1 MSGIPEAPIDL
12 MKFAMEIAAD
22 SDVLEDLAANG
33 DIATLVRPIDVHFK
47 GSEAAVQALRADVE
61 ALGFR
66 FVGFGAYED
75 GDSAIDLQIDGTTQP
90 DAMAALTRKAL
101 EIEVSH
107 GVEYDGWGC
116 EAKTGKNS

>member
-1 MSGIPEAPIDL
+1 MSGIPDAPIDL

-22 SDVLEDLAANG
+22 SDVLAELAANG

-47 GSEAAVQALRADVE
+47 GSEEAVQALRADAE

-66 FVGFGAYED
+66 YIGLGAYED
-75 GDSAIDLQIDGTTQP
+75 GDTALDLQFDGTTEA

-101 EIEVSH
+101 AIEISH
-107 GVEYDGWGC
+107 DVEYDGWGC
-116 EAKTGKNS
+116 EAKTKA

>member
-22 SDVLEDLAANG
+22 SEVLEDLAANG

-47 GSEAAVQALRADVE
+47 GSEEAVQALRADVE

-66 FVGFGAYED
+66 FIGFGAYED
-75 GDSAIDLQIDGTTQP
+75 GDSAIDLQIDGTTEP
-90 DAMAALTRKAL
+90 D
-101 EIEVSH
+101 EP
-107 GVEYDGWGC
+107 
-116 EAKTGKNS
+116 KTFPKRTMLIWV

>member
-12 MKFAMEIAAD
+12 MKFAMEVAAD
-22 SDVLEDLAANG
+22 SDVLAELAENG

-47 GSEAAVQALRADVE
+47 GSEEAVQALRADAE

-66 FVGFGAYED
+66 FIGVGAYED
-75 GDSAIDLQIDGTTQP
+75 GDSALDLQFDGTTEA
-90 DAMAALTRKAL
+90 DAMAALTRKVL

-116 EAKTGKNS
+116 EAKTAP